1 MFAALTLVL
10 AMGGFGT
17 TAGAAGQQGAEVV
30 TEIRVH
36 GNVATSDDEVKRLA
50 AIEVGAAVTP
60 ATVTDVTE
68 RLRSARRFRRVEVLK
83 RFASISDPTQIVL
96 VIVVDEGPVTI
107 QMTGDPANPT
117 RVVKSRRPNLLFFP
131 ILDAEDGYGLSY
143 GVRFAYA
150 DPAGKRSRVSFPFT
164 WGGDKKGAV
173 ELDKA
178 FAHGVLSRVVAGAS
192 LSRRTNPFFEQ
203 DDDRRSVWIRG
214 ERQLVRGVRVGT
226 TAGWQ
231 HVSFAGGTG
240 GSAGPGSPGI
250 DDRFVDAGADVIV
263 DTRVDPALPRNA
275 IYARAGWEHLGFASV
290 GSVSHTQLDGR
301 AYVGVFGQTVLA
313 VRAMRDAADA
323 PLPLYAKALLG
334 GMANLRGFRAGSAV
348 GDTLVAGSAELLV
361 PITSPLDIG
370 RVGVSAFV
378 DTGTAYDRGARFS
391 DQTLKRGVG
400 GSVWFSAAF
409 LRLSIA
415 VAHGIGATTRVHVG
429 GTVTF

>member
-1 MFAALTLVL
+1 MFAALLVVTMCGVDV
-10 AMGGFGT
+10 A
-17 TAGAAGQQGAEVV
+17 AGAAFQGVTEVI

-50 AIEVGAAVTP
+50 AIEIGAAVTP
-60 ATVTDVTE
+60 ATVTDVAE
-68 RLRSARRFRRVEVLK
+68 RLRSAKRFRRVDVLK

-117 RVVKSRRPNLLFFP
+117 RVVKSRRPNLLFLP
-131 ILDAEDGYGLSY
+131 ILDAEDGYGLIY
-143 GVRFAYA
+143 GARFAYA
-150 DPAGKRSRVSFPFT
+150 DPVGKHSRVSFPLT

-173 ELDKA
+173 ELDKE
-178 FAHGVLSRVVAGAS
+178 FADGVLSRVVAGAS
-192 LSRRTNPFFEQ
+192 VSRRTNPFFEQ

-214 ERQLVRGVRVGT
+214 ERQIVRGVRVGT

-231 HVSFAGGTG
+231 HVSFGSG
-240 GSAGPGSPGI
+240 GSAYT
-250 DDRFVDAGADVIV
+250 DDHFFDAGADVIV

-275 IYARAGWEHLGFASV
+275 IYARAAWEHLGFASA
-290 GSVSHTQLDGR
+290 GSAGHTQLDGR

-334 GMANLRGFRAGSAV
+334 GMDNLRGFRAGTAV

-370 RVGVSAFV
+370 RIGVSAFV
-378 DTGTAYDRGARFS
+378 DAGTAYDHGARFG
-391 DQTLKRGVG
+391 DQTLKRGIG

-409 LRLSIA
+409 LRLSVA

-429 GTVTF
+429 ASVTF

>member
-1 MFAALTLVL
+1 MFAALLVL
-10 AMGGFGT
+10 AICGFDATAAATFKGGT
-17 TAGAAGQQGAEVV
+17 EVI

-50 AIEVGAAVTP
+50 AIEIGAAVTP
-60 ATVTDVTE
+60 ATVTDVAE
-68 RLRSARRFRRVEVLK
+68 RLRSTKRFRRVEVLK
-83 RFASISDPTQIVL
+83 RFASISDPAQIVL

-107 QMTGDPANPT
+107 EMTGDPANPT
-117 RVVKSRRPNLLFFP
+117 RVVKSRRPNLLFLP
-131 ILDAEDGYGLSY
+131 IVDAEDGYGLSY

-150 DPAGKRSRVSFPFT
+150 DAVGKRSRVSFPLT
-164 WGGDKKGAV
+164 WGGDKRGAV
-173 ELDKA
+173 ELDKE
-178 FAHGVLSRVVAGAS
+178 FTRGVLSRVVAGAS
-192 LSRRTNPFFEQ
+192 VSRRTNPFFER
-203 DDDRRSVWIRG
+203 DDDRRSVWIRA
-214 ERQLVRGVRVGT
+214 ERQIVRGLRLGT

-231 HVSFAGGTG
+231 HVSFAGGAG
-240 GSAGPGSPGI
+240 GPGGPGN

-263 DTRVDPALPRNA
+263 DTRVDTALPRNA
-275 IYARAGWEHLGFASV
+275 IYARAAWEHLGFASV
-290 GSVSHTQLDGR
+290 GSVGHTQLDGR

-313 VRAMRDAADA
+313 VRAIRDATDA
-323 PLPLYAKALLG
+323 PLPLYAKPLLG
-334 GMANLRGFRAGSAV
+334 GMENLRGFRAGSAV

-370 RVGVSAFV
+370 RIGVSAFV
-378 DTGTAYDRGARFS
+378 DAGTAYDHGARFA

-429 GTVTF
+429 ASVTF